1 MIFAVVLLLVQTLDG
16 RAVLISP
23 KHIVTLATSRAEN
36 DPRKRL
42 TGKVHCVIHLSD
54 GKFISVTEDCTSVQ
68 QRLAKHAAPL
78 N

>member
-1 MIFAVVLLLVQTLDG
+1 MILGVVLLLLQTLDG
-16 RAVLISP
+16 RAVLVNP
-23 KHIVTLATSRAEN
+23 KHIVTLASSRAES
-36 DPRKRL
+36 DPSKRL

-68 QRLAKHAAPL
+68 QRLAKDAAPL

>member
-1 MIFAVVLLLVQTLDG
+1 VILSVVLLLLQTLDG
-16 RAVLISP
+16 RSVLVNP
-23 KHIVTLATSRAEN
+23 KHIVTLTTSRDES

-42 TGKVHCVIHLSD
+42 TAKVHCVIHLSD

-68 QRLAKHAAPL
+68 QRLAKDAAPL